1 MIQAPVNSRS
11 LFYFCVPWIT
21 PLFSNLIKKTALLH
35 NQPLFH
41 VFRHLKLI
49 PQFK

>member
-21 PLFSNLIKKTALLH
+21 PLFSNLIKKKQLYCTISLYFMFFDTL
-35 NQPLFH
+35 N
-41 VFRHLKLI
+41 
-49 PQFK
+49 